1 MLNAIFTKDI
11 HNSLRGLG
19 SVAAVGSGT
28 IGGTIGGGTIGGG
41 TIGGGAVGFSKIL

>member
-19 SVAAVGSGT
+19 SVAAVG
-28 IGGTIGGGTIGGG
+28 GGTIGGG